1 MINVMING
9 LAESEYLEIVTI
21 SKIPL
26 LLADKRNKGALPL
39 IDHMVNLHSV
49 SLHIIQFSFHHNLM
63 RNFNGVFPPVVNPL
77 KHVENAFSLK
87 ERRHLSAT
95 GRVVTSPQMRTC
107 HGRRVKSKG
116 KPPSKFT

>member
-39 IDHMVNLHSV
+39 IDHMINLHSV
-49 SLHIIQFSFHHNLM
+49 SLHIIQFSFLHNLM
-63 RNFNGVFPPVVNPL
+63 RNFNGVFPPAVNPL
-77 KHVENAFSLK
+77 KHVENAFYIEGEKAPFSNWESCYFPTNESL
-87 ERRHLSAT
+87 
-95 GRVVTSPQMRTC
+95 PW
-107 HGRRVKSKG
+107 
-116 KPPSKFT
+116 

>member
-9 LAESEYLEIVTI
+9 FAESEYLEIVTI

-49 SLHIIQFSFHHNLM
+49 SLHMIQLSFHHNLM
-63 RNFNGVFPPVVNPL
+63 RNFNGVFPPAVNPL
-77 KHVENAFSLK
+77 KHVENAFYIEGENAPFNNWESCYFP
-87 ERRHLSAT
+87 T
-95 GRVVTSPQMRTC
+95 NVC
-107 HGRRVKSKG
+107 
-116 KPPSKFT
+116 